1 MGTTPTKDPCPDQK
15 GCNSLQPLKHDTP
28 NVPSTVK
35 PDPAS
40 EPDPQLRLALY
51 WDAVDLSRP
60 DKALWRELLDLF
72 YCGDGIA
79 RAIAWE
85 LWSFADHRTGAVPEH
100 VTPRTL
106 AESTGW
112 NVKKTIR
119 TKLADMAR
127 KGVVRRTRPQNKRQS
142 FRYEMN
148 LGGRWK
154 RRRQRTPTVE
164 NSPIQQL
171 GIEATHTGRLGDSLS
186 VSMPPSGATKP
197 HSMPPSG
204 ATKPHSIPPSGAT
217 KPHSMPPSGA
227 TKPHSMPPSEATKPH
242 SMPPSEATKP
252 HSMPP
257 SEATK
262 PHSMPPSE
270 ATKPH
275 SMPPSGATI
284 GEYVREKKDQGD
296 LAAVADRSQQICET
310 TDQQQQ
316 QQDRQLR
323 RKEGLI
329 AWVMTNCRHYEIT
342 IEDADTNTDI
352 AYHELEDTVA
362 TWPLV
367 RLQSLAD
374 DMKNIIAEKKRRRR
388 SRL

>member
-1 MGTTPTKDPCPDQK
+1 MGTTPAKDPCPNQK

-186 VSMPPSGATKP
+186 VRGPRNPTRCPPRGPRNPTRC
-197 HSMPPSG
+197 PPRG
-204 ATKPHSIPPSGAT
+204 PRNPTRCPPRGPRNPT
-217 KPHSMPPSGA
+217 RCPPRGPRNP
-227 TKPHSMPPSEATKPH
+227 TRCPPRGP
-242 SMPPSEATKP
+242 
-252 HSMPP
+252 
-257 SEATK
+257 
-262 PHSMPPSE
+262 
-270 ATKPH
+270 
-275 SMPPSGATI
+275 
-284 GEYVREKKDQGD
+284 Q
-296 LAAVADRSQQICET
+296 
-310 TDQQQQ
+310 
-316 QQDRQLR
+316 
-323 RKEGLI
+323 
-329 AWVMTNCRHYEIT
+329 
-342 IEDADTNTDI
+342 
-352 AYHELEDTVA
+352 
-362 TWPLV
+362 
-367 RLQSLAD
+367 
-374 DMKNIIAEKKRRRR
+374 
-388 SRL
+388 

>member
-1 MGTTPTKDPCPDQK
+1 M
-15 GCNSLQPLKHDTP
+15 QPLKHDTP

-51 WDAVDLSRP
+51 WDAVDLGRP

-127 KGVVRRTRPQNKRQS
+127 KGIVRRTRPQNKRQS

-164 NSPIQQL
+164 NSPIQQP
-171 GIEATHTGRLGDSLS
+171 GIEATHAGRLGDSLS

-204 ATKPHSIPPSGAT
+204 ATKPHSMPPSGATKPHSMPPSGATKPHSMPPSGAT

-242 SMPPSEATKP
+242 SMPPS
-252 HSMPP
+252 
-257 SEATK
+257 
-262 PHSMPPSE
+262 
-270 ATKPH
+270 
-275 SMPPSGATI
+275 GATI
-284 GEYVREKKDQGD
+284 GEYVREKKDQRV
-296 LAAVADRSQQICET
+296 LAAVADRPQQSCET
-310 TDQQQQ
+310 TDQQQ

-352 AYHELEDTVA
+352 ADHELEDTVS
-362 TWPLV
+362 TWPLA

-374 DMKNIIAEKKRRRR
+374 DMKNIIAEKKRHRRC
-388 SRL
+388 RL

>member
-1 MGTTPTKDPCPDQK
+1 M
-15 GCNSLQPLKHDTP
+15 QPLKHDTA

-72 YCGDGIA
+72 YHGDGIA
-79 RAIAWE
+79 RGIAWE

-148 LGGRWK
+148 LGGQWK
-154 RRRQRTPTVE
+154 RRRQRRPTVE
-164 NSPIQQL
+164 NSPIQQPGL
-171 GIEATHTGRLGDSLS
+171 EATHTGRLGGSMS

-204 ATKPHSIPPSGAT
+204 ATKPHS
-217 KPHSMPPSGA
+217 MPPSG
-227 TKPHSMPPSEATKPH
+227 
-242 SMPPSEATKP
+242 
-252 HSMPP
+252 
-257 SEATK
+257 
-262 PHSMPPSE
+262 

-284 GEYVREKKDQGD
+284 GEYVREKKDHVD
-296 LAAVADRSQQICET
+296 LAAVADRPQQICET
-310 TDQQQQ
+310 TDQEQQ

-329 AWVMTNCRHYEIT
+329 AWVMTNCRQYEIT
-342 IEDADTNTDI
+342 VEDADTNTDI
-352 AYHELEDTVA
+352 PDHELEDTVS
-362 TWPLV
+362 TWSLA

-374 DMKNIIAEKKRRRR
+374 DMKNTIAEKKRSRRY
-388 SRL
+388 RL

>member
-1 MGTTPTKDPCPDQK
+1 M
-15 GCNSLQPLKHDTP
+15 QPLKHDTA

-51 WDAVDLSRP
+51 WDAVDLRRP

-148 LGGRWK
+148 LGGQWK

-164 NSPIQQL
+164 NSPIQQPGL
-171 GIEATHTGRLGDSLS
+171 EATHTGRLGDSSS

-204 ATKPHSIPPSGAT
+204 ATKPHSMPPSGAT

-227 TKPHSMPPSEATKPH
+227 TKPHSMPPS
-242 SMPPSEATKP
+242 
-252 HSMPP
+252 
-257 SEATK
+257 
-262 PHSMPPSE
+262 
-270 ATKPH
+270 
-275 SMPPSGATI
+275 GATI
-284 GEYVREKKDQGD
+284 GEYVREKKDRVD
-296 LAAVADRSQQICET
+296 LAAVADRPRQSCET
-310 TDQQQQ
+310 TDQEQQ

-329 AWVMTNCRHYEIT
+329 AWVMTNCRQYEIT
-342 IEDADTNTDI
+342 VEDADTNTDI
-352 AYHELEDTVA
+352 PDHELEETVS
-362 TWPLV
+362 TWPLA

-374 DMKNIIAEKKRRRR
+374 DMKNTIAEKKRSRRY
-388 SRL
+388 RL

>member
-1 MGTTPTKDPCPDQK
+1 M
-15 GCNSLQPLKHDTP
+15 QPLKHDTA

-51 WDAVDLSRP
+51 WDAVDLRRP

-148 LGGRWK
+148 LGGQWK

-164 NSPIQQL
+164 NSPIQQPGL
-171 GIEATHTGRLGDSLS
+171 EATHTGRLGDSSS

-204 ATKPHSIPPSGAT
+204 ATKPHS
-217 KPHSMPPSGA
+217 MPPSG
-227 TKPHSMPPSEATKPH
+227 
-242 SMPPSEATKP
+242 
-252 HSMPP
+252 
-257 SEATK
+257 
-262 PHSMPPSE
+262 

-284 GEYVREKKDQGD
+284 GEYVREKKDRVD
-296 LAAVADRSQQICET
+296 LAAVADRPRQSCET
-310 TDQQQQ
+310 TDQEQQ

-329 AWVMTNCRHYEIT
+329 AWVMTNCRQYEIT
-342 IEDADTNTDI
+342 VEDADTNTDI
-352 AYHELEDTVA
+352 PDHELEETVS
-362 TWPLV
+362 TWPLA

-374 DMKNIIAEKKRRRR
+374 DMKNTIAEKKRSRRY
-388 SRL
+388 RL

>member
-186 VSMPPSGATKP
+186 VSMPPRGETPLGPPRGPRNPTRLPSGATKP
-197 HSMPPSG
+197 HSM
-204 ATKPHSIPPSGAT
+204 PPSGAT

-227 TKPHSMPPSEATKPH
+227 TKPHSMPPSGATKPH
-242 SMPPSEATKP
+242 SMLPSGATKP
-252 HSMPP
+252 HSMLP
-257 SEATK
+257 SG
-262 PHSMPPSE
+262 

-296 LAAVADRSQQICET
+296 LAAVADRSQQIGET
-310 TDQQQQ
+310 IDQQQQ

>member
-186 VSMPPSGATKP
+186 VSMPPS
-197 HSMPPSG
+197 
-204 ATKPHSIPPSGAT
+204 
-217 KPHSMPPSGA
+217 
-227 TKPHSMPPSEATKPH
+227 EATKPH

-257 SEATK
+257 SG
-262 PHSMPPSE
+262 

-296 LAAVADRSQQICET
+296 FAAVADRSQQICET

>member
-1 MGTTPTKDPCPDQK
+1 M
-15 GCNSLQPLKHDTP
+15 QPLKHDTP

-51 WDAVDLSRP
+51 WDAVDLNRP

-148 LGGRWK
+148 LGGQWK

-164 NSPIQQL
+164 NSPIQQPRL
-171 GIEATHTGRLGDSLS
+171 EATPYRACRLPECFDAPLGGYETSLDAPLGGYETS
-186 VSMPPSGATKP
+186 LDAPLGGYETSLDAPLGGYETSLDAPSGATKP
-197 HSMPPSG
+197 HSMPPPG
-204 ATKPHSIPPSGAT
+204 T
-217 KPHSMPPSGA
+217 
-227 TKPHSMPPSEATKPH
+227 
-242 SMPPSEATKP
+242 
-252 HSMPP
+252 
-257 SEATK
+257 
-262 PHSMPPSE
+262 
-270 ATKPH
+270 TKPH

-284 GEYVREKKDQGD
+284 GEYVREKTDQEI
-296 LAAVADRSQQICET
+296 LAAAVDHPLQICET
-310 TDQQQQ
+310 IDHQQQ
-316 QQDRQLR
+316 QQDRQRR

-342 IEDADTNTDI
+342 V
-352 AYHELEDTVA
+352 EDTQ
-362 TWPLV
+362 TPTPTSPTM
-367 RLQSLAD
+367 SLR
-374 DMKNIIAEKKRRRR
+374 IR
-388 SRL
+388 SRLGR

>member
-1 MGTTPTKDPCPDQK
+1 M
-15 GCNSLQPLKHDTP
+15 QPLKHDTA

-79 RAIAWE
+79 RGIAWE

-148 LGGRWK
+148 LGGQWK

-164 NSPIQQL
+164 NSPIQQPGL
-171 GIEATHTGRLGDSLS
+171 EATHTGRLGGSLG
-186 VSMPPSGATKP
+186 VSM
-197 HSMPPSG
+197 
-204 ATKPHSIPPSGAT
+204 PPSGAT

-227 TKPHSMPPSEATKPH
+227 TKPHSMPPSGATKPH
-242 SMPPSEATKP
+242 SMPPSGATKP

-257 SEATK
+257 SG
-262 PHSMPPSE
+262 

-284 GEYVREKKDQGD
+284 GEYVREKKDHVD
-296 LAAVADRSQQICET
+296 LAVVADPPQQICET
-310 TDQQQQ
+310 TGQEQQ
-316 QQDRQLR
+316 QQDRQHR

-329 AWVMTNCRHYEIT
+329 AWVMTNCRQYEIT
-342 IEDADTNTDI
+342 VEDADTNTDI
-352 AYHELEDTVA
+352 PDHELEDTIS
-362 TWPLV
+362 TWPLA

-374 DMKNIIAEKKRRRR
+374 DMKNTIAEKKRSRRY
-388 SRL
+388 RL

>member
-186 VSMPPSGATKP
+186 VSMPPS
-197 HSMPPSG
+197 
-204 ATKPHSIPPSGAT
+204 
-217 KPHSMPPSGA
+217 
-227 TKPHSMPPSEATKPH
+227 
-242 SMPPSEATKP
+242 EATKP

-296 LAAVADRSQQICET
+296 FAAVADRSQQICET

>member
-1 MGTTPTKDPCPDQK
+1 MGTTPAKDPCPNQK

-127 KGVVRRTRPQNKRQS
+127 KGIVRRTRPQNKRQS

-204 ATKPHSIPPSGAT
+204 ATKPHSMPPSGAT

-227 TKPHSMPPSEATKPH
+227 TKPHSMPPS
-242 SMPPSEATKP
+242 
-252 HSMPP
+252 
-257 SEATK
+257 
-262 PHSMPPSE
+262 
-270 ATKPH
+270 
-275 SMPPSGATI
+275 GATI
-284 GEYVREKKDQGD
+284 GEYVREKKDQGV

-352 AYHELEDTVA
+352 AYHELEDTVS

-388 SRL
+388 CRL

>member
-1 MGTTPTKDPCPDQK
+1 M
-15 GCNSLQPLKHDTP
+15 QPLKHDTA

-72 YCGDGIA
+72 YRGDGIA
-79 RAIAWE
+79 RGIAWE

-148 LGGRWK
+148 LGGQWK

-164 NSPIQQL
+164 NSPIQQPGL
-171 GIEATHTGRLGDSLS
+171 EATHTGRLGGSLS

-204 ATKPHSIPPSGAT
+204 ATKPHSMPPSGAT

-227 TKPHSMPPSEATKPH
+227 TKPHSMPPSG
-242 SMPPSEATKP
+242 
-252 HSMPP
+252 
-257 SEATK
+257 
-262 PHSMPPSE
+262 

-284 GEYVREKKDQGD
+284 GEYVREKKDPVD
-296 LAAVADRSQQICET
+296 LAAVVDRPQQICGT
-310 TDQQQQ
+310 TDQEQQ
-316 QQDRQLR
+316 QQDREHR

-329 AWVMTNCRHYEIT
+329 AWVMTNCRQYEIT
-342 IEDADTNTDI
+342 VEDADTNTDI
-352 AYHELEDTVA
+352 PDHELEDTVS
-362 TWPLV
+362 TWPLA

-374 DMKNIIAEKKRRRR
+374 DMKNTIAEKKRSRRY
-388 SRL
+388 RL